1 MADPHA
7 PPLRAARPASAGAGE
22 LEGTAISRLRKA
34 FGLLPR
40 AAKMAYEVSPRGVLG
55 LVVLT
60 LVSALV
66 PPAIAWVGKSL
77 VDGVTARD
85 VPAVELWIA
94 VEVALVAALVLLT
107 RGAQVTRQTLGARLG
122 YHVNAK
128 ILEKA
133 LTLDLRDFEDS
144 SFYDQLTR
152 ARREASSRPIQVV
165 TESFDLGKH
174 ALTLAGY
181 AALLLGYSPLACLAL
196 AVASLPATF
205 AERHFSKVAFRL
217 RNWRSPDTRRLIYLE
232 RVLASDDYAKE
243 VKALGIGPLLL
254 DRYRA
259 LGGRILEE
267 DTALARRRFGWGT
280 VLSLVATGVYY
291 GVYATMVLAAAH
303 GSISIGEMTLY
314 AAAFR
319 QGQQSFESILSSL
332 GGMHE
337 HSLYLSNLYGYFD
350 RPASTRDRPPE
361 EGRLSESTAAHLVLE
376 DVSFKYPGA
385 ESWALRHVS
394 LDIPS
399 GKSLALVGFNGA
411 GKTTLIKLIL
421 GLYEPTEG
429 KVLLDGRDLATVS
442 DEERRQTFSV
452 VFQDFARFQMMV
464 RENVGF
470 GSHLHIDDEPRLE
483 RAVERGGAAE
493 LVSGL
498 PAGLSTQLGK
508 WFDGGVELSGGQW
521 QTIALSRSMIR
532 EDARVLIL
540 DEPTAALDAQA
551 EHAVFERFRELTRG
565 RTSVLISH
573 RFPTVRMADRIVV
586 LEGGTIR
593 EEGTHDELRERGGV
607 YARLFELQAEG
618 YR

>member
-1 MADPHA
+1 
-7 PPLRAARPASAGAGE
+7 
-22 LEGTAISRLRKA
+22 
-34 FGLLPR
+34 
-40 AAKMAYEVSPRGVLG
+40 
-55 LVVLT
+55 
-60 LVSALV
+60 
-66 PPAIAWVGKSL
+66 
-77 VDGVTARD
+77 
-85 VPAVELWIA
+85 
-94 VEVALVAALVLLT
+94 
-107 RGAQVTRQTLGARLG
+107 
-122 YHVNAK
+122 
-128 ILEKA
+128 
-133 LTLDLRDFEDS
+133 
-144 SFYDQLTR
+144 
-152 ARREASSRPIQVV
+152 
-165 TESFDLGKH
+165 
-174 ALTLAGY
+174 
-181 AALLLGYSPLACLAL
+181 
-196 AVASLPATF
+196 
-205 AERHFSKVAFRL
+205 
-217 RNWRSPDTRRLIYLE
+217 
-232 RVLASDDYAKE
+232 

-464 RENVGF
+464 RGGDPGRDVELLRLLAGEVG
-470 GSHLHIDDEPRLE
+470 
-483 RAVERGGAAE
+483 V
-493 LVSGL
+493 VSGVVAEVAL
-498 PAGLSTQLGK
+498 VEGHDVGAGHPVH
-508 WFDGGVELSGGQW
+508 GGVVEHGHVAEAASEPAARDVVEEAHVIGPLDGDGEARGS
-521 QTIALSRSMIR
+521 SRPR
-532 EDARVLIL
+532 
-540 DEPTAALDAQA
+540 
-551 EHAVFERFRELTRG
+551 
-565 RTSVLISH
+565 RTS
-573 RFPTVRMADRIVV
+573 
-586 LEGGTIR
+586 
-593 EEGTHDELRERGGV
+593 
-607 YARLFELQAEG
+607 
-618 YR
+618 